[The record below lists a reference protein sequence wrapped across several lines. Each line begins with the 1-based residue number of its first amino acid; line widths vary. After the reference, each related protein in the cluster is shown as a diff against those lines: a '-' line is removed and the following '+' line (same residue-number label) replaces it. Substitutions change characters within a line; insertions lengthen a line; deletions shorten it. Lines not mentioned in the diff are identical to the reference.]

1 MFRPRALCQIKPA
14 PKEYNI
20 NTHKSSL
27 PPDYFNKFPTH
38 SGSQK
43 EFLSKTK
50 KPMQLT
56 TKAYLVQ
63 KIDRKTI
70 EDIPLKEQRIDF
82 NNFLLQF
89 KSADEINN
97 LSAIDLFDIDSEL
110 LDQLRTKCQN
120 FMDAA
125 SKISEEKI
133 QMGQS
138 EEAKNDQEFVEYLSK
153 LYIEIK
159 QNSINFDVVVNL
171 IDKIK
176 SLEYNA
182 EGVKVYFN
190 N

>member
-1 MFRPRALCQIKPA
+1 
-14 PKEYNI
+14 
-20 NTHKSSL
+20 
-27 PPDYFNKFPTH
+27 
-38 SGSQK
+38 
-43 EFLSKTK
+43 
-50 KPMQLT
+50 
-56 TKAYLVQ
+56 
-63 KIDRKTI
+63 
-70 EDIPLKEQRIDF
+70 
-82 NNFLLQF
+82 
-89 KSADEINN
+89 
-97 LSAIDLFDIDSEL
+97 
-110 LDQLRTKCQN
+110 
-120 FMDAA
+120 MDAA
-125 SKISEEKI
+125 SKISEAKI